1 MLQDPNVTNA
11 PLPDYLRPPSSERDA
26 TIMRPPAHE
35 NSCLQVQRAAD
46 YLVPLPG
53 PGAPELPPSPSTSS
67 VDKLLAANT
76 MSDWEPSFALPES
89 RSTQPL
95 LEEESSSSSN
105 SSDSTGKQSCGG
117 TGWCI
122 QSIMALTG
130 G

>member
-1 MLQDPNVTNA
+1 MMQDPNVMNA
-11 PLPDYLRPPSSERDA
+11 PLPEFLRPPSSERDA

-35 NSCLQVQRAAD
+35 NSYLQVQRASD

-53 PGAPELPPSPSTSS
+53 PGAPDLPPSPSTSS
-67 VDKLLAANT
+67 VDKLLAVNA

-105 SSDSTGKQSCGG
+105 SSDSTGKRSSG
-117 TGWCI
+117 
-122 QSIMALTG
+122 
-130 G
+130 